1 MKNKP
6 SMEIIRG
13 LLFTYD
19 IENADDLERE
29 KFISSKNVNNE
40 KELIELFDQLTK
52 PDFLTYTK
60 PEQEWFIY
68 SIEYYLSINDNF
80 DDVFKKMATYFSDD
94 IIDQQA
100 FMRTLLNSL
109 KHYGNSS

>member
-1 MKNKP
+1 MQNKP

-80 DDVFKKMATYFSDD
+80 DAVFKKMATYFSDD

>member
-1 MKNKP
+1 MQNKP

-80 DDVFKKMATYFSDD
+80 DAAFKKMATYFSDD

-100 FMRTLLNSL
+100 FMRTLLTSL

>member
-1 MKNKP
+1 MQNKP

-40 KELIELFDQLTK
+40 KELIELFDQLTE

-80 DDVFKKMATYFSDD
+80 DAVFKKMATYFSDD

>member
-1 MKNKP
+1 MQNKP
-6 SMEIIRG
+6 SVEIIRG

-80 DDVFKKMATYFSDD
+80 DAAFKKMATYFSDD

-100 FMRTLLNSL
+100 FMRTLLTSL